1 MRFAASILILIAL
14 FAVVSRADEAAGI
27 TKEERTQIALNEQSI
42 GNINVAIGEI
52 KTSLAEMNTNLN
64 KAMQRP
70 GWIIMV
76 VVTILSTVCTGLIVY
91 NATRA
96 RKTSLSGDG

>member
-1 MRFAASILILIAL
+1 MRLVAYILILTAL

-27 TKEERTQIALNEQSI
+27 TTGERTQIALNQQSI
-42 GNINVAIGEI
+42 GNINAAIGDI
-52 KTSLAEMNTNLN
+52 KTSLAEVNTNLN

-70 GWIIMV
+70 GWTVMV
-76 VVTILSTVCTGLIVY
+76 VITILSTVCTGLIVY

-96 RKTSLSGDG
+96 RKTH